1 MMSLRPPN
9 KRLQPT
15 RSASLRVRL
24 NRKPIKGMSMSL
36 KNHLA
41 ILSSLAAFLIGLTW
55 IAGR

>member
-9 KRLQPT
+9 KRFSRHAP
-15 RSASLRVRL
+15 LRVRL